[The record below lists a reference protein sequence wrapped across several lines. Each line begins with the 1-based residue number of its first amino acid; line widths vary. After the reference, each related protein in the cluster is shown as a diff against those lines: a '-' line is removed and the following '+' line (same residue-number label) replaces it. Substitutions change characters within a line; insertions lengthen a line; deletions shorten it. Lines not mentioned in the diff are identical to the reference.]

1 MPKIS
6 RVHLANCGFRTAW
19 YEAVTFDLTEPGT
32 GLPTDTIINLENGGG
47 KTTLLGLVFSC
58 FETSQERFL
67 KHIQSKHNSFS
78 QYFTHDGVPG
88 FIVIEWLMPAR
99 SANGQPYKLVT
110 GQAVSVRTTTE
121 TDVDRMFFS
130 FEERADLRLEDIP
143 ASALSGAPA
152 TSMIDFSRWIHD
164 QQKKHSG
171 NVFISHNRQAEWQR
185 HLKDERLIDLDMLR
199 MQVNFSAQEGGFDTG
214 FLDFRTESE
223 FLRKFL
229 FLTSDTTKADEA
241 RHSVVSVCE
250 LHRRKPQLQR
260 RRDQLKK
267 FRISLTTFSD
277 AARQYLKAVGT
288 QQTMLINGAQLVK
301 ALQARAAE
309 HRKAQVAEVAFEKE
323 QRNQAG
329 AATKD
334 GALFTAEWITGTWV
348 WHQKRTA
355 QAKKSKDDADT
366 LVFGLETQSKLLKA
380 ARLQQEILNIDV
392 RIKELDALAEAEMTE
407 LKPARDHVEIQGALL
422 RRVLFMEESRLK
434 DELAALGARSTLRE
448 ERKTTLRSQKVKTDA
463 DEIRLTREQ
472 TELQTAENQRNAR
485 LLVLE
490 RGGVF
495 VNTHESADAAIERHD
510 ADSQSHQR
518 ERDFHLAARD
528 IARIHATQHRTD
540 ANVERVKA
548 ASFDEQAKG
557 LQTYIARGEA
567 ELERLGQLPALLSAV
582 ETDRVDPQSP
592 ALLPRLQDVIT
603 DSNRQKSLADVRL
616 AELRATRQAIEDT
629 GVAGYSHDVS
639 LVVQGLHAAGVRS
652 AKPFN
657 EYIARAVDDAAK
669 AQALVLSD
677 PARYSGVCVAEA
689 EFTKAT
695 GVSWHARKPGR
706 PVIVSIAALDTATA
720 HDDRLVVPPEDA
732 SAFNIAAATRLAES
746 LDKRLQEEE
755 QRRGAYELR
764 HAQTLKAA
772 QELDTFA
779 ATYGSGQ
786 LPEAAVMRATLEED
800 ASAARNRAADLEA
813 KATIFD
819 ANTQQHDKSA
829 AQAEGLRSESAQAAQ
844 SVRQFQSEHEVGR
857 EGRLAR
863 LAEIDQELAETRE
876 RKAEVDF
883 AFEEL
888 QGAHDADQIKRANTD
903 VELRLVGEERGRTAY
918 YNKEYPAQEQ
928 LQQHPRSLTTL
939 RELYE
944 DALANYLTEEKSRLG
959 SLSERIQG
967 VKEQRVGKIKE
978 FTRDYSG
985 VSMADLKPYLPLD
998 HEAGLRTVEQQL
1010 GEARREQVEAS
1021 GQHQSL
1027 CAESRKWHA
1036 SNKQNIGTATHEF
1049 ERHTAEELESILEDL
1064 RQKIDAANDRM
1075 RLANEEANRA
1085 SSRAQEK
1092 LREAES
1098 DEQNESILRS
1108 GMGLPDQPDPALI
1121 AAEIGALVGET
1132 PQVPEPSSLVLDL
1145 NPSKQV
1151 SSLLAEYNGKNAGV
1165 SKLHTAARTSFD
1177 ALKSAAGDTTFR
1189 EVDPDVALQMLQND
1203 FAAACMDAPRLL
1215 EHLDDRISTTES
1227 TLTGMQADFDT
1238 CVEELLG
1245 VVRGAITT
1253 LNKACSQEKC
1263 VPATAP
1269 YVGGKQVLKMRAN
1282 FAAVTLDM
1290 RRAAMR
1296 NYLDVLADTL
1306 TIPAKGTDL
1315 IADAVARIYGKPL
1328 GLHVLKMSI
1337 EESEQYVPVEKISNS
1352 GGEGVVMAMFL
1363 YLVINQ
1369 LRAENHA
1376 QVQKNAG
1383 GPLILDNP
1391 FAKATTAALWRAQR
1405 LLASAMNVQLIFAT
1419 ALQDFNSIGEFQ
1431 RFIRLRKAGQNT
1443 KTKRWHLEVAN
1454 LQLSD
1459 AADEVAA

>member
-1 MPKIS
+1 MQKIS
-6 RVHLANCGFRTAW
+6 RIHLANCGFRTAW
-19 YEAVTFDLTEPGT
+19 YEGITFDLTEPGT

-88 FIVIEWLMPAR
+88 FVIIEWLMPAR
-99 SANGQPYKLVT
+99 SASGQPYTLLT

-143 ASALSGAPA
+143 APGLSGAQV
-152 TSMIDFSRWIHD
+152 TSMNDFSRWIHD

-214 FLDFRTESE
+214 FLDFKTESE

-229 FLTSDTTKADEA
+229 FLTSDTAKADEA
-241 RHSVVSVCE
+241 RRSVVSVCE

-260 RRDQLKK
+260 RRDQLKM
-267 FRISLTTFSD
+267 FRISLTTFAD
-277 AARQYLKAVGT
+277 AARQYMEAVGT
-288 QQTMLINGAQLVK
+288 QRTMLINGAQLVQ

-309 HRKAQVAEVAFEKE
+309 HRKAQAAEVVFEKE

-329 AATKD
+329 AAVKD
-334 GALFTAEWITGTWV
+334 AALFGTEWMTGTWV
-348 WHQKRTA
+348 WHQKRVA
-355 QAKKSKDDADT
+355 QAKKRKDDADT

-380 ARLQQEILNIDV
+380 ARLQQEILSFDE
-392 RIKELDALAEAEMTE
+392 RIKELDALAEAETAE
-407 LKPARDHVEIQGALL
+407 LKPARDHVDIQGALL
-422 RRVLFMEESRLK
+422 RRALFTEESRLK
-434 DELAALGARSTLRE
+434 DELATLDGRSNLRE
-448 ERKTTLRSQKVKTDA
+448 ERKKTLRSQKVNADA
-463 DEIRLTREQ
+463 EELRLTREQ
-472 TELQTAENQRNAR
+472 TGLQTAESQRNAR
-485 LLVLE
+485 RLTME
-490 RGGVF
+490 RDRVF
-495 VNTHESADAAIERHD
+495 TSTDESADAAIARCEGAAGD
-510 ADSQSHQR
+510 HQR
-518 ERDFHLAARD
+518 ERDLHLAARD
-528 IARIHATQHRTD
+528 TARTQASQHRTD
-540 ANVERVKA
+540 ANAERVKA

-616 AELRATRQAIEDT
+616 AELRATRQAIADT

-639 LVVQGLHAAGVRS
+639 LVVQELHAAGVRS

-657 EYIARAVDDAAK
+657 EYIAHAVDDASK

-677 PARYSGVCVAEA
+677 PARYSGVCVAQV

-706 PVIVSIAALDTATA
+706 PVMVSIAALDTATA
-720 HDDRLVVPPEDA
+720 PDDRLVVPPENA

-746 LDKRLQEEE
+746 LDSRLQEEE
-755 QRRGAYELR
+755 QRRAAYELR

-779 ATYGSGQ
+779 ATYGNGQ
-786 LPEAAVMRATLEED
+786 LAEAAVKRAILEED
-800 ASAARNRAADLEA
+800 ASAARNRAANLDAEA
-813 KATIFD
+813 TTLD
-819 ANTQQHDKSA
+819 AKTEQHDKSA
-829 AQAEGLRSESAQAAQ
+829 AQEEQLRSESAQAAQ
-844 SVRQFQSEHEVGR
+844 SVRQFLTEHEAGR

-863 LAEIDQELAETRE
+863 LAEIGQELTEARE
-876 RKAEVDF
+876 RKAEVDS

-888 QGAHDADQIKRANTD
+888 QEAHDADQILRANTD
-903 VELRLVGEERGRTAY
+903 VELRLAGEERGRIAY
-918 YNKEYPAQEQ
+918 YNREYPAQEQ
-928 LQQHPRSLTTL
+928 LQQHPRPLTTL
-939 RELYE
+939 RRLYE
-944 DALANYLTEEKSRLG
+944 DAHANYLTEEKARLG

-967 VKEQRVGKIKE
+967 VKEQRVGKAKE
-978 FTRDYSG
+978 FMRDFSG
-985 VSMADLKPYLPLD
+985 VNMTDLNPYLPLN
-998 HEAGLRTVEQQL
+998 HEAELTTTEQQL
-1010 GEARREQVEAS
+1010 VEARKEQVEAS
-1021 GQHQSL
+1021 GQYQSVS
-1027 CAESRKWHA
+1027 AESRKWHA
-1036 SNKQNIGTATHEF
+1036 SNKQSIGTATSEF
-1049 ERHTAEELESILEDL
+1049 ERHTAEELEPLIEDL
-1064 RQKIDAANDRM
+1064 KQKIDAANDRM
-1075 RLANEEANRA
+1075 RAANDEANRA
-1085 SSRAQEK
+1085 SNRAHEK
-1092 LREAES
+1092 LRAAES
-1098 DEQNESILRS
+1098 DEQNESVLRS

-1121 AAEIGALVGET
+1121 AAEIGALMGET
-1132 PQVPEPSSLVLDL
+1132 PEVPDPTSVVLEPNSG
-1145 NPSKQV
+1145 KQV
-1151 SSLLAEYNGKNAGV
+1151 SLLLAEYNGKNAGV
-1165 SKLHTAARTSFD
+1165 SKLQTAARTSFD

-1189 EVDPDVALQMLQND
+1189 EIDPDVALQMLQND
-1203 FAAACMDAPRLL
+1203 FTAACTDAPRLL
-1215 EHLDDRISTTES
+1215 EHLDDRISTTEA
-1227 TLTGMQADFDT
+1227 TLIGMQADFDT
-1238 CVEELLG
+1238 CVEEVLG

-1306 TIPAKGTDL
+1306 AIPAKGTDL
-1315 IADAVARIYGKPL
+1315 IADAVARVYGKPL

-1376 QVQKNAG
+1376 QVQRNAG

>member
-1 MPKIS
+1 MQKIS
-6 RVHLANCGFRTAW
+6 RIHLANCGFRTAW
-19 YEAVTFDLTEPGT
+19 YEGITFDLTEPGT

-88 FIVIEWLMPAR
+88 FVIIEWLMPAR
-99 SANGQPYKLVT
+99 SASGQPYTLVT

-143 ASALSGAPA
+143 APGLSGAQV
-152 TSMIDFSRWIHD
+152 TSMNDFSRWIHD

-214 FLDFRTESE
+214 FLDFKTESE

-229 FLTSDTTKADEA
+229 FLTSDTAKAEEA
-241 RHSVVSVCE
+241 RRSVVSVCE

-267 FRISLTTFSD
+267 LRISLTTFAD
-277 AARQYLKAVGT
+277 AARQYMEAVGT
-288 QQTMLINGAQLVK
+288 QRTMLITGAQLVQ
-301 ALQARAAE
+301 ALQARVVE
-309 HRKAQVAEVAFEKE
+309 HRKAQAAEVAFEKE

-329 AATKD
+329 AASKD
-334 GALFTAEWITGTWV
+334 AALFGTEWMTGTWV
-348 WHQKRTA
+348 WHQKRVA
-355 QAKKSKDDADT
+355 QAKKRKDDADT
-366 LVFGLETQSKLLKA
+366 LVSDLETKSKLLKA
-380 ARLQQEILNIDV
+380 ARLQQEILSIDV
-392 RIKELDALAEAEMTE
+392 RIEELEALAEAEMAE

-422 RRVLFMEESRLK
+422 RRALFTEESRLK
-434 DELAALGARSTLRE
+434 DELAALDHRSRLRE
-448 ERKTTLRSQKVKTDA
+448 ERKTTLRKQKMTVDA
-463 DEIRLTREQ
+463 DELRLTREQ
-472 TELQTAENQRNAR
+472 AKLQTDEDQRNNRRA
-485 LLVLE
+485 VLE
-490 RGGVF
+490 QNGVF
-495 VNTHESADAAIERHD
+495 VNTGESADAAIARHE
-510 ADSQSHQR
+510 AAARSHQH
-518 ERDFHLAARD
+518 ERDTHRAARD
-528 IARIHATQHRTD
+528 TARIQASRHRID
-540 ANVERVKA
+540 ANAEQVKA

-557 LQTYIARGEA
+557 LQTYIARGEV

-582 ETDRVDPQSP
+582 EADRVDPQSS
-592 ALLPRLQDVIT
+592 ALPSRLQDVIT

-652 AKPFN
+652 AKAFN
-657 EYIARAVDDAAK
+657 EYIAHAIDDAAK
-669 AQALVLSD
+669 AQVLVMSD
-677 PARYSGVCVAEA
+677 PARYSGVCVAQA
-689 EFTKAT
+689 EFTKAL
-695 GVSWHARKPGR
+695 GVSWHARKPSR
-706 PVIVSIAALDTATA
+706 PVMVSIAALDTVTVP
-720 HDDRLVVPPEDA
+720 DDRMVVPPENA
-732 SAFNIAAATRLAES
+732 SAFNIGAATHLAES
-746 LDKRLQEEE
+746 LDSRLQEEE
-755 QRRGAYELR
+755 HRRAAYELR

-779 ATYGSGQ
+779 TIYGNGQ
-786 LPEAAVMRATLEED
+786 LAEAAVKRTMLEED
-800 ASAARNRAADLEA
+800 ASAARNRAANLEA
-813 KATIFD
+813 EAATLDAKA
-819 ANTQQHDKSA
+819 QQHEESA
-829 AQAEGLRSESAQAAQ
+829 AQEEGLRSESAQAAQ
-844 SVRQFQSEHEVGR
+844 SARQFQTEHEAGR
-857 EGRLAR
+857 EGRLVR
-863 LAEIDQELAETRE
+863 LADIGQELTEARE

-883 AFEEL
+883 AFEEM
-888 QGAHDADQIKRANTD
+888 QDAHDADQIKRANTD
-903 VELRLVGEERGRTAY
+903 VELRLAGEERGRIAY
-918 YNKEYPAQEQ
+918 YNKAYPAQEQ
-928 LQQHPRSLTTL
+928 LQQHPRPLTTL

-944 DALANYLTEEKSRLG
+944 DARANYLTEEKERLG

-967 VKEQRVGKIKE
+967 VKEQRIDKAKE

-985 VSMADLKPYLPLD
+985 VNMAELKSYLTLD
-998 HEAGLRTVEQQL
+998 HEAGLRTTEQQL
-1010 GEARREQVEAS
+1010 VEARKEQVEAS
-1021 GQHQSL
+1021 GLHQSL
-1027 CAESRKWHA
+1027 GAESRKWHA
-1036 SNKQNIGTATHEF
+1036 ANKQNIGTATAEF
-1049 ERHTAEELESILEDL
+1049 ERHTAEELEPLLENL
-1064 RQKIDAANDRM
+1064 SKKIDTANDRM
-1075 RLANEEANRA
+1075 RVANEEANRA

-1092 LREAES
+1092 LRAAES

-1121 AAEIGALVGET
+1121 AAEIGALVGEA
-1132 PQVPEPSSLVLDL
+1132 PQVPDPSSLVLEL
-1145 NPSKQV
+1145 NSSKQV
-1151 SSLLAEYNGKNAGV
+1151 SILLAEYNGKNAGV
-1165 SKLHTAARTSFD
+1165 SKLQTAARTSFD
-1177 ALKSAAGDTTFR
+1177 ALKSAAGDTAFR
-1189 EVDPDVALQMLQND
+1189 EIDPDVALQLLQND
-1203 FAAACMDAPRLL
+1203 FTAACTDAPRLL
-1215 EHLDDRISTTES
+1215 EHLDDRIATTES
-1227 TLTGMQADFDT
+1227 TLAGMQADFDT
-1238 CVEELLG
+1238 CVEEVLG
-1245 VVRGAITT
+1245 VVRSAITT

-1269 YVGGKQVLKMRAN
+1269 YVGGKRVLKMRAN

-1306 TIPAKGTDL
+1306 AIPAKGTDL
-1315 IADAVARIYGKPL
+1315 IADAVARVYGKPL

-1363 YLVINQ
+1363 YLVITQ

-1419 ALQDFNSIGEFQ
+1419 ALQDFNAIGEFQ

>member
-152 TSMIDFSRWIHD
+152 TSMNDFSRWIHD

-214 FLDFRTESE
+214 FLDFKTESE

-229 FLTSDTTKADEA
+229 FLTSDTTKAEEA
-241 RHSVVSVCE
+241 RRSVVAVCE

-267 FRISLTTFSD
+267 FRISLTKFSD
-277 AARQYLKAVGT
+277 AAREYMEAVGT
-288 QQTMLINGAQLVK
+288 QKTMLISGAQLVK
-301 ALQARAAE
+301 ALQTRAFE

-329 AATKD
+329 AATRD
-334 GALFTAEWITGTWV
+334 GALFAAEWVTGTWV

-355 QAKKSKDDADT
+355 QAKKHKDDADT
-366 LVFGLETQSKLLKA
+366 LVSSLETQSKLLKA
-380 ARLQQEILNIDV
+380 ARLQQEILNMDV
-392 RIKELDALAEAEMTE
+392 RIKELDTLATAEMTE

-422 RRVLFMEESRLK
+422 RRALFIEESRLK
-434 DELAALGARSTLRE
+434 DELAELDARSTWRE
-448 ERKTTLRSQKVKTDA
+448 ERKTTLRSEKVKADA
-463 DEIRLTREQ
+463 DELRLTREQ
-472 TELQTAENQRNAR
+472 SELQTAENRRNAR
-485 LLVLE
+485 RLVLE
-490 RGGVF
+490 RDSVF
-495 VNTHESADAAIERHD
+495 ANTDESADAAIERHE
-510 ADSQSHQR
+510 AGSQSHER
-518 ERDFHLAARD
+518 ERDYHLAAKD
-528 IARIHATQHRTD
+528 TARIQATQHRTD
-540 ANVERVKA
+540 ANVERVKG
-548 ASFDEQAKG
+548 ASLDEQVKG
-557 LQTYIARGEA
+557 LQTYIGRGEA
-567 ELERLGQLPALLSAV
+567 ELERLAQLPALLSAG

-592 ALLPRLQDVIT
+592 ALRPRLQDVIT

-657 EYIARAVDDAAK
+657 EYIARAVDDVVK
-669 AQALVLSD
+669 AQALLLSD

-689 EFTKAT
+689 EFTRAT
-695 GVSWHARKPGR
+695 GVSWHTRKPGR
-706 PVIVSIAALDTATA
+706 PVIISIAALDTATA
-720 HDDRLVVPPEDA
+720 QDERLVVPPEDA
-732 SAFNIAAATRLAES
+732 SAFNIAAAIRLAES
-746 LDKRLQEEE
+746 LDNRLQEEE
-755 QRRGAYELR
+755 QRRSAYELR
-764 HAQTLKAA
+764 HAQSLMAA

-779 ATYGSGQ
+779 ATYGNGQ

-800 ASAARNRAADLEA
+800 ASAARNRASDLEA

-829 AQAEGLRSESAQAAQ
+829 AQEERLRSELAQAAQ

-863 LAEIDQELAETRE
+863 LTETDQELAETRE
-876 RKAEVDF
+876 RKAEVDL

-903 VELRLVGEERGRTAY
+903 VELRLAGEERGRTAY

-944 DALANYLTEEKSRLG
+944 DALANYLTEEKARLG

-967 VKEQRVGKIKE
+967 VKEQRGGKIKE

-985 VSMADLKPYLPLD
+985 VSVADLKPYLLLD
-998 HEAGLRTVEQQL
+998 HEAGLRTAEQQL
-1010 GEARREQVEAS
+1010 GEARKEQVEAS

-1027 CAESRKWHA
+1027 LTESRKWYS
-1036 SNKQNIGTATHEF
+1036 SNKQSIGTATSEF
-1049 ERHTAEELESILEDL
+1049 ERQTAEELEFLLEDL
-1064 RQKIDAANDRM
+1064 RRKIDAANDRV
-1075 RLANEEANRA
+1075 RVANEEANRA

-1108 GMGLPDQPDPALI
+1108 GMGLPDRPDPALI

-1132 PQVPEPSSLVLDL
+1132 PQVPEPLVLDP
-1145 NPSKQV
+1145 NSSKQV

-1165 SKLHTAARTSFD
+1165 SKLHTAARTSFED
-1177 ALKSAAGDTTFR
+1177 LKSAAGDTTFR

-1203 FAAACMDAPRLL
+1203 FSAACMDAPRLL

-1245 VVRGAITT
+1245 VVRGAIAT

-1263 VPATAP
+1263 VPSTAP

-1282 FAAVTLDM
+1282 FASVTLDM

-1328 GLHVLKMSI
+1328 GLYVLKMSI

-1391 FAKATTAALWRAQR
+1391 FAKATSAALWRAQR
-1405 LLASAMNVQLIFAT
+1405 LLAAAMNVQLIFAT

-1459 AADEVAA
+1459 AADKVAA